1 MQKNTLCFFR
11 SIMSSI
17 KKECVCWLCVGE
29 KGDGVGVFN

>member
-17 KKECVCWLCVGE
+17 KKGACVLVVCRR
-29 KGDGVGVFN
+29 KGGWGGGV